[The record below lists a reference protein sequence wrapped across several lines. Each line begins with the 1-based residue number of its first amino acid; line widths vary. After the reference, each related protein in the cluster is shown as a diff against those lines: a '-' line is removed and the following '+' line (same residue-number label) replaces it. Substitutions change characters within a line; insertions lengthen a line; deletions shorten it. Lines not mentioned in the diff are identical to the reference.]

1 MGNKMGFTSFIN
13 YFENKLLEAEA
24 EIIDRVDA
32 DALNSYKKR
41 KQKPQKVPD
50 KSKLNVFEI
59 PSKIRDMGV
68 KIKHYKPMEDK
79 IELQLFNPAD
89 VLLVTKFLKTN
100 NIKNFEINED
110 GLEVI
115 IRV

>member
-1 MGNKMGFTSFIN
+1 MGNKMSFTSFIN

-24 EIIDRVDA
+24 EIIDRVDT
-32 DALNSYKKR
+32 DALNGYKKR
-41 KQKPQKVPD
+41 KQKLQKVPS
-50 KSKLNVFEI
+50 KAKLNVFEI

-68 KIKHYKPMEDK
+68 KIKHYKPMEDR
-79 IELQLFNPAD
+79 IELQLFNPSD

-115 IRV
+115 INV